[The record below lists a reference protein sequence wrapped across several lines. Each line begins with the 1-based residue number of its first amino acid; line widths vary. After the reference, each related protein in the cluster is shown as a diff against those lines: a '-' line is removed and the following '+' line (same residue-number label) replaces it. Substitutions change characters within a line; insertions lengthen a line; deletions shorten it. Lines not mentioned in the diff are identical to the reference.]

1 MDEAYMYVHC
11 KSNLFEATYKAKT
24 NVLMVVM
31 QLMECNYVCLVYICC
46 ERGRRGRERERER
59 EREQDRTE
67 QDRTEQNRKQ
77 KESERESNSTSYY
90 KPTSSVQDKDKRQE
104 KNKKWGGTY

>member
-1 MDEAYMYVHC
+1 MYVQYT
-11 KSNLFEATYKAKT
+11 S
-24 NVLMVVM
+24 VVR
-31 QLMECNYVCLVYICC
+31 E
-46 ERGRRGRERERER
+46 EGEGERERERER
-59 EREQDRTE
+59 ERTGQNRTGQNRTE